1 MKISIPLFFL
11 CFFLLKTTSAQNFQ
25 GGITGGINVSQIDG
39 DYLAGYHK
47 LGYIG
52 GAFVAYAITD
62 RFTAQLELK
71 YNQKG
76 KVKGA
81 NPIEGE
87 TDYFKVV
94 LHYAQLPMVV
104 QYQLVNKFYVEVGLG
119 VGYLISSKFYDGY
132 GELDKEYLGYDFN
145 DFELSSL
152 IGFSYQFTDK
162 LYGTVRWSM
171 SFLPVANVLRNDIE
185 TAPGASPWEQAGA
198 QFNRTLEFTVG
209 YKFGGKNFND
219 VF

>member
-1 MKISIPLFFL
+1 MKQIHFI
-11 CFFLLKTTSAQNFQ
+11 LLILALSTGVATAQNFE

-39 DYLAGYHK
+39 DYLAGYNK

-52 GAFVAYAITD
+52 GAFVAYDITD
-62 RFTAQLELK
+62 RFTAQLELR

-104 QYQLVNKFYVEVGLG
+104 QYKLVNKFYVEVGIG

-132 GELDKEYLGYDFN
+132 GEYPQDLLGYEFN

-152 IGFSYQFTDK
+152 IGFSYYFTDNI
-162 LYGTVRWSM
+162 YGTARWSM
-171 SFLPVANVLRNDIE
+171 SFLPVANVLNNVG

-198 QFNRTLEFTVG
+198 QFNRTIEFTVG
-209 YKFGGKNFND
+209 YKFGSKLKP

>member
-1 MKISIPLFFL
+1 MRFSHFFTLLLLMVVCSITL
-11 CFFLLKTTSAQNFQ
+11 AQEFK

-39 DYLAGYHK
+39 DYLAGYNK
-47 LGYIG
+47 LGYMG
-52 GAFVAYAITD
+52 GAFVAYDITD
-62 RFTAQLELK
+62 RFTGQLELR

-94 LHYAQLPMVV
+94 LHYAQLPIIV
-104 QYQLVNKFYVEVGLG
+104 QYKLVSKFYVEVGMG
-119 VGYLISSKFYDGY
+119 VGYLVSSKFYDGY

-152 IGFSYQFTDK
+152 IGFSYAFTDQ
-162 LYGTVRWSM
+162 LSGTVRWSM

-198 QFNRTLEFTVG
+198 QFNRTIEFTVG
-209 YKFGGKNFND
+209 YRFKQ
-219 VF
+219 